1 MRHIAPFQFIT
12 HQNCHYSY
20 TNGARMALA
29 GGCRWI
35 QLRMKNADDN
45 IFLSTGRAIKE
56 LCRNNAVLI
65 LDDRVDLVE
74 PLDADGVHLGKSDMP
89 LAEARQRL
97 GPNRI
102 IGATA
107 NSLDD
112 ILRATQAG
120 ADYIGCGPFRFTT
133 TKQNLEPVLGLEGY
147 KQIIKEM
154 RKLRIN
160 VPLVAVGGITA
171 ADIPLILQ
179 TGVEGIALSGAILN
193 APDPVFE
200 TKRIINIIKQK
211 DK

>member
-45 IFLSTGRAIKE
+45 VFLSTGRAIKE

-65 LDDRVDLVE
+65 VDDRVDLVE

-133 TKQNLEPVLGLEGY
+133 TKQNLAPVLGLEGY

-193 APDPVFE
+193 APDPVSE
-200 TKRIINIIKQK
+200 TRRIINIIKQK

>member
-45 IFLSTGRAIKE
+45 VFLSTGRAIKE

-65 LDDRVDLVE
+65 VDDRVDLVE

-133 TKQNLEPVLGLEGY
+133 TKQNLAPVLGLEGY

-193 APDPVFE
+193 APDPVSE
-200 TKRIINIIKQK
+200 TRRIINIIKAER
-211 DK
+211 